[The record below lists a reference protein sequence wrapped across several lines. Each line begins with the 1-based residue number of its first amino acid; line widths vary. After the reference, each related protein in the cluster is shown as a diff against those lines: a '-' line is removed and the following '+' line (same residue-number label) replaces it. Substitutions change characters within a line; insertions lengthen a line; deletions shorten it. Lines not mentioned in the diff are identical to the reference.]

1 MNDKI
6 KLGLPKGRMEKG
18 VLEILKEAGIRV
30 QTSSRAY
37 RPTISLPEFETKILK
52 PQDIVK
58 MLHVGSRDVGFAGA
72 DWVNELEVELVELLD
87 LELDPVKLV
96 AAAPKESLV
105 NGSLPKKKI
114 IIASEYEKLT
124 KRWIDKEKFEAVFL
138 HSNGA
143 TEVFPPE
150 DADCI
155 VDNTATGSTLKAN
168 NLEIIAELMTSSTRL
183 YANPQAMDNPKKREP
198 IEKLVMVLK
207 SVLDARKRVMV
218 EVNVNS
224 DNLEKVIAAI
234 PCMKTPTISELHGG
248 KGFVVKAAVPRNDLP
263 KLVPT
268 LKECGGTDIIVSR
281 ISQLVA

>member
-1 MNDKI
+1 MNGKI

-18 VLEILKEAGIRV
+18 VLEILKEAGIQV
-30 QTSSRAY
+30 KLSSRAY

-87 LELDPVKLV
+87 LKLDPVSLV
-96 AAAPKESLV
+96 AAAPKDSLTD
-105 NGSLPKKKI
+105 GKLPNKKI
-114 IIASEYEKLT
+114 IIASEYERLT
-124 KRWIDKEKFEAVFL
+124 KRWVKKHKLNAIFL
-138 HSNGA
+138 PSNGA

-168 NLEIIAELMTSSTRL
+168 NLEIIGELMKSSTRF
-183 YANPQAMDNPKKREP
+183 YANPKAMEDSKKRGP
-198 IEKLVMVLK
+198 IENLVMLLK
-207 SVLDARKRVMV
+207 SVLDARQRVMV
-218 EVNVNS
+218 EVNVNTE
-224 DNLEKVIAAI
+224 DLEKIVSAL
-234 PCMKTPTISELHGG
+234 PCLKNPTISQLHGEQ
-248 KGFVVKAAVPRNDLP
+248 GFVVKAAVPRDELA

-268 LKECGGTDIIVSR
+268 LKESGGTDIVVSR
-281 ISQLVA
+281 ISQLVH